1 MTDSTSKVTFSR
13 ARDRAKKQPSHKKR
27 PSPRQNSRR
36 SLSKAKTELN
46 PTKLP
51 KFRLLLVWGV
61 MVAGCVGLGWRL
73 YQLQIVRA
81 DELRQKARQQQVI
94 NVRPYIPRRA
104 IVDSQGNVLATSR
117 LTYSLFVHPQLFESP
132 KEKVATKLAQSLGD
146 TTEQNLLEQFRR
158 QKTGILL
165 SASLTEDIAEKIKKL
180 NFNGID
186 VQESY
191 SRFYPQQE
199 MAAEAVGYVDREDKG
214 QAGVESSQQ
223 PLLERSSTSFS
234 LRSSRDG
241 TIVPAYLPKN
251 LLNFDHLQL
260 QLTIDL
266 RLQRVA
272 RSALKQQLR
281 KYHAKRGAVIVMDAT
296 DGSLVTLVCEPIFN
310 PNQYH
315 RSQVELFKN
324 WTVAD
329 RYEPGSTFKPIN
341 IAIALERGAIEPNSR
356 FYDSGSITVDGWEIY
371 NATREK
377 FGSLSI
383 AEVLQTSSNI
393 AMIQIMNRLSRKD
406 YYKNLQKLE
415 LGKRVGIDLPGEVAG
430 SLKSESEFSAK
441 AIEAATASF
450 GQGFSLTPIK
460 LVQLHG
466 ALANG
471 GKLVTPHVVRGLV
484 DAKGHLHW
492 QPSFKTHRI
501 FSPKTSREVVEMME
515 TVVTDGTGKPA
526 RIPGYRIAGKT
537 GTAQKAGASGG
548 YIPGAKITSFVGIFP
563 VESPRYVILVVV
575 DEPKGEN
582 TFGSTVAAPVAKLV
596 MEALISLKGMP
607 PSQKVTDE

>member
-13 ARDRAKKQPSHKKR
+13 ARDPAKKQPSHKKR

-36 SLSKAKTELN
+36 SPSKAKTELN
-46 PTKLP
+46 PAKLP
-51 KFRLLLVWGV
+51 KVRLLLVWGV

-73 YQLQIVRA
+73 YQLQVVQG

-94 NVRPYIPRRA
+94 KVRPYIPRRT
-104 IVDSQGNVLATSR
+104 IVDSQGNALATSR
-117 LTYSLFVHPQLFESP
+117 LTYSLFVHPKLFESP
-132 KEKVATKLAQSLGD
+132 KEEVATKLAQSLGD
-146 TTEQNLLEQFRR
+146 TTEQNLLEQFGQ

-165 SASLTEDIAEKIKKL
+165 SGSLTEDIAEKIKKL

-186 VQESY
+186 VQERY

-199 MAAEAVGYVDREDKG
+199 MAAEAVGYVDREYKG

-223 PLLERSSTSFS
+223 LLLERSSTSFS

-266 RLQRVA
+266 RLQRAA

-406 YYKNLQKLE
+406 YYKSLQKLE

-430 SLKSESEFSAK
+430 SLKSKSEFSAK

-501 FSPKTSREVVEMME
+501 FSSKTSREVVEMME

-537 GTAQKAGASGG
+537 GTAQKAGAGGG

-563 VESPRYVILVVV
+563 VESPRYVILVIV